1 MNGGTNCFFNSPNGS
16 FDFRDMIISRANG
29 EPDVGEGSAKGVI
42 FAIGV
47 DFNWVE
53 AAMAVEGEV
62 RGNAGFESG
71 TGALT
76 DVVARQV
83 TNVA

>member
-53 AAMAVEGEV
+53 AI

-83 TNVA
+83 TNVT